1 MSILRE
7 KILSGFLWQGLDRL
21 GCIGTRFVISII
33 LARLLSP
40 REFGVIAIMMVFI
53 NLCNV
58 FIDSGF
64 SLALIQKKDATE
76 QDCSAVFFIN
86 IIMAIILYLII
97 YAFAPTIARFYQNTN
112 IIKYLRILAI
122 VFVIRSFSLVQ
133 STLLSKKML
142 FKFNFRI
149 NVVAIILSGLAGV
162 TLAYMGFGVWSL
174 IFQSLAKAF
183 ITGCFLWYFVR
194 WHPIMSFS
202 WRSLKDLYGFG
213 WKIFISGLL
222 NTLYNNL
229 YSLTIGKLFN
239 LETLAYYNR
248 GRHFP
253 RVGMDTLNMV
263 FSSVIFPGFASIQ
276 NDRMRMRNV
285 AERGLKSVIF
295 LTTPI
300 LCCLLVVSKQ
310 VVLILLGEKWL
321 PSVPY
326 MQLCCVSFLF
336 YPLHTLNIQIIN
348 ACGRSDVFLILE
360 IIKKVQAIIIIFITY
375 RFGVMAMVW
384 GMVLSVPFVFI
395 ENAWMNGKLISYSCW
410 QQLWHILP
418 YFTVGAFSG
427 LVAFAIGYGIN
438 NIWCSLFIRSFSF
451 ALCYLSFIYVCKI
464 FPKELRDILQN
475 VMHRMRF
482 TNG

>member
-21 GCIGTRFVISII
+21 GSIGTRFVISII

-112 IIKYLRILAI
+112 IINYLRTLAI

-162 TLAYMGFGVWSL
+162 ALAYMGFGVWSL

-183 ITGCFLWYFVR
+183 ITGCFLWYFV
-194 WHPIMSFS
+194 
-202 WRSLKDLYGFG
+202 
-213 WKIFISGLL
+213 
-222 NTLYNNL
+222 
-229 YSLTIGKLFN
+229 
-239 LETLAYYNR
+239 
-248 GRHFP
+248 
-253 RVGMDTLNMV
+253 
-263 FSSVIFPGFASIQ
+263 SIY
-276 NDRMRMRNV
+276 
-285 AERGLKSVIF
+285 K
-295 LTTPI
+295 
-300 LCCLLVVSKQ
+300 
-310 VVLILLGEKWL
+310 
-321 PSVPY
+321 
-326 MQLCCVSFLF
+326 
-336 YPLHTLNIQIIN
+336 
-348 ACGRSDVFLILE
+348 
-360 IIKKVQAIIIIFITY
+360 
-375 RFGVMAMVW
+375 
-384 GMVLSVPFVFI
+384 
-395 ENAWMNGKLISYSCW
+395 
-410 QQLWHILP
+410 
-418 YFTVGAFSG
+418 
-427 LVAFAIGYGIN
+427 
-438 NIWCSLFIRSFSF
+438 
-451 ALCYLSFIYVCKI
+451 
-464 FPKELRDILQN
+464 
-475 VMHRMRF
+475 
-482 TNG
+482 